1 MSKSLGNTVDPLEV
15 VNKFMLGGISD
26 FDFNFVELDSIHALM
41 IEKLN
46 NLEAKVVNFYD
57 NYKFVN
63 VIKEVNNFIIDLSSY
78 YISITKDILYLNKVD
93 DLERRQVQSV
103 FAKIIKSLIQILAPI
118 LPTTIEEVYSYYN
131 EPNKLE
137 SVHLLK

>member
-1 MSKSLGNTVDPLEV
+1 
-15 VNKFMLGGISD
+15 MLGGISD